1 MLYRV
6 IVRQTC
12 SLQPGSGT
20 TYWNDKCFYCGYDRA
35 EARRVYWEL
44 ATGDFFNGFGNEAR
58 RTKLQEIEE
67 CESIEDEVPVEIN
80 AEEA

>member
-6 IVRQTC
+6 IVRQTS
-12 SLQPGSGT
+12 SLQPGSGST
-20 TYWNDKCFYCGYDRA
+20 FWNDTCFYCGYDRA
-35 EARRVYWEL
+35 EARRVYWEQ
-44 ATGDFFNGFGNEAR
+44 ATGDSFTGFGSAAR